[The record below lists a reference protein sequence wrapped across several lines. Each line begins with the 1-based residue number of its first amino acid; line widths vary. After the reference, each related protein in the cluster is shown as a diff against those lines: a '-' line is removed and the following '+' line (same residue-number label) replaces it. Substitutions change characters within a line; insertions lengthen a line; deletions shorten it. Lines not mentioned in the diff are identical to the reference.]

1 MIANFS
7 FQTEG
12 TISLDSVSEIDTA
25 HIKNIKKEPPSVLP
39 PVPVLQANNVRTN
52 IMAPAMAIPVSD
64 AIFCERTNP
73 EGPFTAEHRKGDVEL
88 GFINQL
94 IAAVLAIVNESG
106 STELELKVTLDREDN
121 GLPKVIFE
129 LIPKARLTNPIER
142 LNRAYVQ
149 YAKQAEICSVL
160 LKKIDVL
167 RVRFLSVAAA
177 VSRRDLLDP
186 TWSMLTPHPSF
197 RCRRDGADA
206 QSVYLFEKNR
216 TFHEEMG
223 VASDCETAISL
234 IKPPPKSETPPP
246 EQQQSRSRFSLL
258 SVFNSVFSGFVSHAS
273 YYEYEHRKKLSFQG
287 NHKNK

>member
-149 YAKQAEICSVL
+149 YAK
-160 LKKIDVL
+160 
-167 RVRFLSVAAA
+167 
-177 VSRRDLLDP
+177 
-186 TWSMLTPHPSF
+186 
-197 RCRRDGADA
+197 
-206 QSVYLFEKNR
+206 
-216 TFHEEMG
+216 FHEEMG